1 MDDCCAKQS
10 PALTGEPLRVEVAGM
25 AEEVVII
32 LTTWPDIELARVAAR
47 TLVEERLAACANIVP
62 AIESIYRWEGKVE
75 IATETLMILKTT
87 IGRYPQLEMRIK
99 ALHSY
104 EVPEIV
110 SLRVTDGLP
119 AYLRWV
125 EASSG

>member
-1 MDDCCAKQS
+1 
-10 PALTGEPLRVEVAGM
+10 M
-25 AEEVVII
+25 AEEVLIV
-32 LTTWPDIELARVAAR
+32 LTTWPDLDAARAAARVV
-47 TLVEERLAACANIVP
+47 VEERLAACANLGP

-75 IATETLMILKTT
+75 TASEVLMILKTT
-87 IGRYPQLEMRIK
+87 IGRYPQLETRIK

-104 EVPEIV
+104 AVPEIV

-125 EASSG
+125 EASCV